1 MDLKQPGVQLPG
13 AFDPSLIADLNTV
26 SERLL
31 GMPKYPAL
39 RLSNRDTG
47 ERFGLEYVEPGCR
60 PVVLDLEKHKTK
72 TTQPVNPAEQIDPP
86 SAQSQYPSAFLDVT
100 PSPHLE
106 SLLGKLYRCR
116 TSKYT
121 VKILICKN

>member
-13 AFDPSLIADLNTV
+13 AFDPSLIADLNTF

-47 ERFGLEYVEPGCR
+47 ERFGLEYVEPG
-60 PVVLDLEKHKTK
+60 
-72 TTQPVNPAEQIDPP
+72 
-86 SAQSQYPSAFLDVT
+86 
-100 PSPHLE
+100 
-106 SLLGKLYRCR
+106 
-116 TSKYT
+116 
-121 VKILICKN
+121 